1 MKLPWDRNYLK
12 ISFHVVITLIAI
24 YAVSL
29 VLKNAP
35 EAIRCAGRFLGYVV
49 RVFSPLIIAA
59 VFSYIASPVVD
70 ILQGFF
76 DKAAKNGRTGGKM
89 VKKGT
94 FGKRTKGTSALYLII
109 FGGLILLALFVASG
123 IAGTDIAELER
134 RVRSS
139 VMGFMYTLR
148 EINIRLAE
156 GGIVESETGLYDA
169 VTGYIS
175 QGVDRISA
183 AFAGTAATAGRF
195 ALDLLIGLT
204 AAFYFLCERDKII
217 YYCREAIKTFMPGRA
232 DAVLCA
238 LETADGVFSGYI
250 SGQITD
256 AFIMASLVS
265 VSFLIIGIDYPL
277 IIGIVSGFSNLIPYI
292 GAIAAFFLGVGVA
305 FISGEPAK
313 ALYAAAAIILLQ
325 QLDSAVIVPK
335 LVGNKVKLHPV
346 LVILSL
352 SVFGSVFGIWG
363 MVFAVPVTA
372 LIKIVFSRIYKAKRN
387 RLTKDLE
394 I

>member
-94 FGKRTKGTSALYLII
+94 FRKRTKGTAALYLII

-204 AAFYFLCERDKII
+204 AAFYFLCERDKIT

-238 LETADGVFSGYI
+238 LETADGVFSEYI

-256 AFIMASLVS
+256 AFIMSSLVS

>member
-94 FGKRTKGTSALYLII
+94 FRKRTKGTAALYLII

-217 YYCREAIKTFMPGRA
+217 YYCREAIKTFMPERA

>member
-94 FGKRTKGTSALYLII
+94 FRKRTKGTAALYLII

-204 AAFYFLCERDKII
+204 AAFYFLCERDKRI
-217 YYCREAIKTFMPGRA
+217 YYCREAIKTFMPRRA

-256 AFIMASLVS
+256 AFIMSSLVS

>member
-94 FGKRTKGTSALYLII
+94 FRKRTKGTAALYLII

-217 YYCREAIKTFMPGRA
+217 YYCREAIKTFMPRRA

-256 AFIMASLVS
+256 AFIMSSLVS

>member
-94 FGKRTKGTSALYLII
+94 FRKRTKGTAALYLII

-217 YYCREAIKTFMPGRA
+217 YYYREAIKTFMPGRA

-256 AFIMASLVS
+256 AFIMSSLVS

>member
-1 MKLPWDRNYLK
+1 M
-12 ISFHVVITLIAI
+12 S
-24 YAVSL
+24 
-29 VLKNAP
+29 
-35 EAIRCAGRFLGYVV
+35 
-49 RVFSPLIIAA
+49 
-59 VFSYIASPVVD
+59 
-70 ILQGFF
+70 
-76 DKAAKNGRTGGKM
+76 
-89 VKKGT
+89 
-94 FGKRTKGTSALYLII
+94 
-109 FGGLILLALFVASG
+109 
-123 IAGTDIAELER
+123 
-134 RVRSS
+134 
-139 VMGFMYTLR
+139 
-148 EINIRLAE
+148 
-156 GGIVESETGLYDA
+156 
-169 VTGYIS
+169 
-175 QGVDRISA
+175 
-183 AFAGTAATAGRF
+183 
-195 ALDLLIGLT
+195 
-204 AAFYFLCERDKII
+204 
-217 YYCREAIKTFMPGRA
+217 
-232 DAVLCA
+232 
-238 LETADGVFSGYI
+238 
-250 SGQITD
+250 
-256 AFIMASLVS
+256 SLVS